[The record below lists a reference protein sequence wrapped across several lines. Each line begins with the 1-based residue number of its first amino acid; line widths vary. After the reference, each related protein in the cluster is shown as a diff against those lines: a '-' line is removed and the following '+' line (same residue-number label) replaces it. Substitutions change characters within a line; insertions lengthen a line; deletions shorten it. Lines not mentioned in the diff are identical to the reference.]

1 MDEKERAKQRKK
13 RLRAKKRKKAGKTL
27 LIIISIIVLALAAF
41 LITMKI
47 CDPNFEIKSF
57 VPEDRI
63 EQAVAFVKEDI
74 LSQTTTTTA
83 PTTKPTTTRPANYDY
98 EPISEF

>member
-57 VPEDRI
+57 VSEDRI

-98 EPISEF
+98 EPT